1 MKINSFFKNS
11 ILFLIGGSIYWLIE
25 FVYKTYIYSGNT
37 HWSMFILGGLSFL
50 ILGSLNEN
58 IPWDWSL
65 ITQGLIG
72 TAIITSLEF
81 LFGYILNIQLQ
92 LNIWDYSHLPFNYKG
107 QVCLF
112 FSCLWFILGLIGI
125 ILDDFLRWKIFNEEK
140 PHYHII

>member
-1 MKINSFFKNS
+1 MEK
-11 ILFLIGGSIYWLIE
+11 E
-25 FVYKTYIYSGNT
+25 V
-37 HWSMFILGGLSFL
+37 FL

-58 IPWDWSL
+58 IPWNWSL
-65 ITQGLIG
+65 LTQGLIG

-107 QVCLF
+107 QICLS

-125 ILDDFLRWKIFNEEK
+125 ILDDFLRWKIFDEENTK
-140 PHYHII
+140 EIFKDILLKRGFTFNAVANV

>member
-25 FVYKTYIYSGNT
+25 FVYKTYIHSGNT

-58 IPWDWSL
+58 IPWNWSL
-65 ITQGLIG
+65 LTQGLIG

-107 QVCLF
+107 QICLP

-125 ILDDFLRWKIFNEEK
+125 ILDDFLRWKIFDEEK
-140 PHYHII
+140 PYYHII

>member
-25 FVYKTYIYSGNT
+25 FIYKTYIHSGNT
-37 HWSMFILGGLSFL
+37 HWSMFVLGGLSFL

-58 IPWDWSL
+58 IPWNWSL
-65 ITQGLIG
+65 LTQGLIG

-107 QVCLF
+107 QICLS

-125 ILDDFLRWKIFNEEK
+125 ILDDFLRWKIFDEEK
-140 PHYHII
+140 PYYHII